1 MKIVVYAICKNE
13 EQFVERWMD
22 SMSEADQVV
31 VLDTGSTDE
40 SVRRL
45 RDRGALVTEEAVVP
59 WRFDTA
65 RNRSLELTPEDADIC
80 VCTDLDEVFHPG
92 WRAALER
99 AWRPGAS
106 QASYRYTWSFNPD
119 GSEGVVFWAEKIH
132 TRRGWR
138 WVHPVHEVLQ
148 WTGGGSPGVKVT
160 AEGIQLDHH
169 PDPSKSRGQYLP
181 LLELSV
187 EEDPA
192 DDRNMHYL
200 GREYMYKGRWD
211 DCIAALRRHL
221 SMPTAVWRDERAA
234 SMRYIAR
241 SLAGEGP
248 GTGICGPLSRR
259 PICGSPIW
267 IWPCS
272 STGGRT
278 GTACSTSPAAPW
290 LSGTGP
296 GPISAR
302 PPAGAACPT
311 ICGPSPSTIQAALR
325 RPQRRPGGRR
335 SWSPPASGCG
345 TTRSCWRIWRKRPPR
360 RRQILPSQEFDIS
373 LTLCSKSGHDQFFF
387 LGYIGGG
394 KGGRPMTKKHPYPHQ
409 LKYRITPA
417 DYTAL
422 RTRLSAAAL
431 EEGRSVHTLLF
442 DSYRGRVPALTS
454 GDAGLDIPADPRFSL
469 HYFDD
474 DPTYLLLERRQD
486 QRSDGTMVTEAECR
500 ALLAGETD
508 WLLDR
513 RNPVLRDFHSSL
525 TRRMLLPRVLL
536 SYQREVYALEELDL
550 WVALD
555 TDIRTTL
562 QHMDF
567 LDPDLLARDTAGL
580 TGQML
585 MEISYSSVI
594 PDDIL
599 CLLEETAP
607 RRRLLA

>member
-1 MKIVVYAICKNE
+1 
-13 EQFVERWMD
+13 
-22 SMSEADQVV
+22 
-31 VLDTGSTDE
+31 
-40 SVRRL
+40 
-45 RDRGALVTEEAVVP
+45 
-59 WRFDTA
+59 
-65 RNRSLELTPEDADIC
+65 
-80 VCTDLDEVFHPG
+80 
-92 WRAALER
+92 
-99 AWRPGAS
+99 
-106 QASYRYTWSFNPD
+106 
-119 GSEGVVFWAEKIH
+119 
-132 TRRGWR
+132 
-138 WVHPVHEVLQ
+138 
-148 WTGGGSPGVKVT
+148 
-160 AEGIQLDHH
+160 
-169 PDPSKSRGQYLP
+169 
-181 LLELSV
+181 
-187 EEDPA
+187 
-192 DDRNMHYL
+192 
-200 GREYMYKGRWD
+200 
-211 DCIAALRRHL
+211 
-221 SMPTAVWRDERAA
+221 
-234 SMRYIAR
+234 
-241 SLAGEGP
+241 
-248 GTGICGPLSRR
+248 
-259 PICGSPIW
+259 
-267 IWPCS
+267 
-272 STGGRT
+272 
-278 GTACSTSPAAPW
+278 
-290 LSGTGP
+290 
-296 GPISAR
+296 
-302 PPAGAACPT
+302 
-311 ICGPSPSTIQAALR
+311 
-325 RPQRRPGGRR
+325 
-335 SWSPPASGCG
+335 
-345 TTRSCWRIWRKRPPR
+345 
-360 RRQILPSQEFDIS
+360 
-373 LTLCSKSGHDQFFF
+373 
-387 LGYIGGG
+387 
-394 KGGRPMTKKHPYPHQ
+394 MTKKHPYPHQ

-599 CLLEETAP
+599 PSGGDRPAAEAAGVRHSAHRDGRHGHSVPAVSFRGKTKPSRRSANV
-607 RRRLLA
+607 RRRGSAGGPDQAPALFAAPAGKPPCPPPDFVVYYL